1 MNTIKISLFM
11 IISLFFLSCTQEN
24 STQYSEISED
34 PLFSEY
40 MSNIELLLEQE
51 GKPEVS
57 NLNLSAKEIEEEFKN
72 SDNLEESLGKYV
84 ENADYVLESLRSAY
98 SLAIELK
105 DRYPEISDSD
115 FDVTQLVEAN
125 VGISS
130 LYKGGDACLRQ
141 HTIDIDSCKTQ
152 ALVGA
157 AVCGLSSAT
166 IVGALACGAGVVAYR
181 SICGSTAEKTY
192 ENCRSKNN

>member
-11 IISLFFLSCTQEN
+11 IISLFFLSCTQKN
-24 STQYSEISED
+24 SIQYSEISED

-98 SLAIELK
+98 SLAKIG
-105 DRYPEISDSD
+105 RAH
-115 FDVTQLVEAN
+115 V
-125 VGISS
+125 
-130 LYKGGDACLRQ
+130 
-141 HTIDIDSCKTQ
+141 
-152 ALVGA
+152 
-157 AVCGLSSAT
+157 
-166 IVGALACGAGVVAYR
+166 
-181 SICGSTAEKTY
+181 
-192 ENCRSKNN
+192 

>member
-11 IISLFFLSCTQEN
+11 IISFFFLSCTQKN
-24 STQYSEISED
+24 SIQYSEISED

-72 SDNLEESLGKYV
+72 SDNLMESLGKYV
-84 ENADYVLESLRSAY
+84 ENPDYVLESLRSAY

-115 FDVTQLVEAN
+115 FDVTQLVEDN

-130 LYKGGDACLRQ
+130 LYKR
-141 HTIDIDSCKTQ
+141 SEERR
-152 ALVGA
+152 VGKE
-157 AVCGLSSAT
+157 G
-166 IVGALACGAGVVAYR
+166 
-181 SICGSTAEKTY
+181 E
-192 ENCRSKNN
+192 

>member
-11 IISLFFLSCTQEN
+11 IISLFFLSCTQKN
-24 STQYSEISED
+24 SIQYSEISED

-72 SDNLEESLGKYV
+72 SDNLMESLGKYV
-84 ENADYVLESLRSAY
+84 ENPDYVLESLRSAY

-125 VGISS
+125 VEIGR
-130 LYKGGDACLRQ
+130 A
-141 HTIDIDSCKTQ
+141 H
-152 ALVGA
+152 V
-157 AVCGLSSAT
+157 
-166 IVGALACGAGVVAYR
+166 
-181 SICGSTAEKTY
+181 
-192 ENCRSKNN
+192 

>member
-1 MNTIKISLFM
+1 MNTIKIFLFM
-11 IISLFFLSCTQEN
+11 IISLFFLSCTQKN
-24 STQYSEISED
+24 SIQYSEISED

-40 MSNIELLLEQE
+40 MSNMELLLDQA
-51 GKPEVS
+51 GKPKVS
-57 NLNLSAKEIEEEFKN
+57 NLNLSAKEIEEEFIN

-115 FDVTQLVEAN
+115 FDVTQLVESN

-141 HTIDIDSCKTQ
+141 HTVDIDSCKSK
-152 ALVGA
+152 AVVGA

-166 IVGALACGAGVVAYR
+166 IVGALACGAGVVVYR
-181 SICGSTAEKTY
+181 SICGSTADKTY

>member
-34 PLFSEY
+34 PLLSEY
-40 MSNIELLLEQE
+40 MSNMELLLDQA

-105 DRYPEISDSD
+105 IGR
-115 FDVTQLVEAN
+115 A
-125 VGISS
+125 
-130 LYKGGDACLRQ
+130 
-141 HTIDIDSCKTQ
+141 SCRE
-152 ALVGA
+152 G
-157 AVCGLSSAT
+157 
-166 IVGALACGAGVVAYR
+166 
-181 SICGSTAEKTY
+181 E
-192 ENCRSKNN
+192 

>member
-57 NLNLSAKEIEEEFKN
+57 NLNLSAKEIEEVFKN

-84 ENADYVLESLRSAY
+84 DNADYVLESLRSAY
-98 SLAIELK
+98 SLSIELK

-125 VGISS
+125 VGRSEE
-130 LYKGGDACLRQ
+130 RR
-141 HTIDIDSCKTQ
+141 
-152 ALVGA
+152 VGKE
-157 AVCGLSSAT
+157 G
-166 IVGALACGAGVVAYR
+166 R
-181 SICGSTAEKTY
+181 RRRWRKE
-192 ENCRSKNN
+192 ERE